1 MANNRVKQYRACCR
15 AVWLHR
21 KVPGLSVLTRQY
33 KRYAKRNFNRDV
45 LSTLYGY
52 LCLSGDVKGKGEAT
66 EFPSPPRR
74 LRGVPGTEA
83 GVLWEEPQWRDELRK
98 VLESSRIQISQK
110 LPGTAEHSVRLA
122 SV

>member
-83 GVLWEEPQWRDELRK
+83 GVLWEEPAMAR
-98 VLESSRIQISQK
+98 
-110 LPGTAEHSVRLA
+110 
-122 SV
+122 